1 VPTTGIEEVTA
12 SVGARALQRLP
23 VLLLLAL
30 LAVVVSTF
38 GDYGITWD
46 EPSNRNYARS
56 VVRWYETSGRDQAAV
71 TAAMRNYGGLF
82 ELVATLAERT
92 LPFGTYENRHLAT
105 ALVGVLGI
113 VFTYMLGKT
122 LGGRATGLVAASLLT
137 LTPVYYGHMFAN
149 PKDVPLAA
157 LYALALVAIV
167 RWYQTWP
174 SAGWRHAL
182 AVGASIGLAAAV
194 RVGALV
200 LFFVLAFAV
209 ALRLASAWYNRN
221 RRPWDSKTLRSLAPL
236 GVAPPIAWAV
246 MCLFWPFAMASPL
259 RHPLEALRVFS
270 RYAWEGH
277 ILFGGR
283 LYDAHNLPWDYLPRW
298 FLVTMSDATLM
309 VLGVVATM
317 AVLGRLWPLS
327 GWFRGESA
335 VLLAAVVGPPAALVA
350 NHATLYDGL
359 RHVLFIIP
367 PLMTVLAH
375 MLVSGLRASP
385 HRRARLVAVFVLA
398 VAAAVT
404 IADMVRLHPYQYV
417 YFNRIV
423 AGGLQGAAGKYETD
437 YWGASLKE
445 AAEWTVAHV
454 PATAGRPVRV
464 GNSCSPDLTG
474 YFIARDARAKDP
486 FVNVGADDVQRGAVD
501 INLAITR
508 GGRHEKLPGEV
519 LHRVERDGVALSY
532 VIAVDHPA
540 TSAEHGETA
549 QGMLTVHSS
558 ATGPEF

>member
-1 VPTTGIEEVTA
+1 MPTTAIEEVTE
-12 SVGARALQRLP
+12 SVGARALRILP
-23 VLLLLAL
+23 GVLLLVL

-46 EPSNRNYARS
+46 EPTDRSYARS
-56 VVRWYETSGRDQAAV
+56 VVRWYETSGRDETAIS
-71 TAAMRNYGGLF
+71 AAMRHYGALF

-113 VFTYMLGKT
+113 AFTYMLGTT
-122 LGGRATGLVAASLLT
+122 LGGRITGLVAAILLT

-157 LYALALVAIV
+157 LYSLALVAVV

-200 LFFVLAFAV
+200 LLFVLAFAV
-209 ALRLASAWYNRN
+209 ALRLATDWHRRT
-221 RRPWDSKTLRSLAPL
+221 RRPWDSETLRSLVPLGAAPL
-236 GVAPPIAWAV
+236 IAWVV
-246 MCLFWPFAMASPL
+246 MCIFWPFAMASPL
-259 RHPLEALRVFS
+259 RHPIEALRVFS
-270 RYAWEGH
+270 RYSWPGNV
-277 ILFGGR
+277 LFGGR

-298 FLVTMSDATLM
+298 FLVTMSDLTFM
-309 VLGVVATM
+309 VVGVVVAM
-317 AVLGRLWPLS
+317 ALLGRLWPLS
-327 GWFRGESA
+327 GWFRGEFA
-335 VLLAAVVGPPAALVA
+335 VVLAAVVGPPAALVA

-359 RHVLFIIP
+359 RHLLFIIP
-367 PLMTVLAH
+367 PLMAVLAH

-385 HRRARLVAVFVLA
+385 HRRVRLIAALVLA
-398 VAAAVT
+398 LAAAIT

-423 AGGLQGAAGKYETD
+423 AGGLRGAAGEYETD

-454 PATAGRPVRV
+454 PATAGQPVRV

-474 YFIARDARAKDP
+474 YFIARDHRAKDR
-486 FVNVGADDVQRGAVD
+486 FVNVDVDDVQRGAVD
-501 INLAITR
+501 IALAITR
-508 GGRHEKLPGEV
+508 GGRQEKLPGKV
-519 LHRVERDGVALSY
+519 IHRVERDGVALAY
-532 VIAVDHPA
+532 VIAVDHAA
-540 TSAEHGETA
+540 TSGEHGEGGQA
-549 QGMLTVHSS
+549 APVGRSS
-558 ATGPEF
+558 ARPPEY

>member
-1 VPTTGIEEVTA
+1 VPTTAIEEVAA
-12 SVGARALQRLP
+12 SVGARALRRLP
-23 VLLLLAL
+23 GVLLLAL
-30 LAVVVSTF
+30 LAVVVSSF

-46 EPSNRNYARS
+46 EPSNRSYASS
-56 VVRWYETSGRDQAAV
+56 VVRWYETSGRDQAAI

-113 VFTYMLGKT
+113 AFTYMLGRT
-122 LGGRATGLVAASLLT
+122 LGGRTTGLVAASLLT
-137 LTPVYYGHMFAN
+137 LTPVYYGHIFAN

-157 LYALALVAIV
+157 LYSLALVAIV

-209 ALRLASAWYNRN
+209 ALRLATDWRRRT
-221 RRPWDSKTLRSLAPL
+221 RRPWESGTLRSLAPL
-236 GVAPPIAWAV
+236 GAAPPIAWVV
-246 MCLFWPFAMASPL
+246 MCIFWPFAMASPL

-277 ILFGGR
+277 VLFGGR

-298 FLVTMSDATLM
+298 FLVSMSDATLM

-317 AVLGRLWPLS
+317 ALLGRLWPLS

-367 PLMTVLAH
+367 PLVTVLAH

-385 HRRARLVAVFVLA
+385 HRRVRRVAVFVLA

-423 AGGLQGAAGKYETD
+423 AGGLRGAAGKYETD

-454 PATAGRPVRV
+454 PATARQPVRV

-474 YFIARDARAKDP
+474 YFIARNARAKDR
-486 FVNVGADDVQRGAVD
+486 FVTVDVDDVQRGAVD

-549 QGMLTVHSS
+549 QGMPTVHSS